1 MLVSDRRATQERD
14 LVEVVRAAAAG
25 GVKLVQV
32 REKDLDDHALR
43 ALLDAMIAT
52 LPSSMT
58 WLVNGRPGLAAEYG
72 IGLHLPAD
80 RLGEGRPPGVKLVG
94 ASVHDEA
101 EAEAALAIGVDY
113 LVAGTIFATRS
124 KPGRPAAGPEWI
136 GRLRLLAGATPIYAI
151 GGVHAGNVA
160 EVVGAGAHGVAVRS
174 ALLEAAD
181 VRSAAEE
188 LNEALSRRP

>member
-1 MLVSDRRATQERD
+1 MLVSDRRATRGRA
-14 LVEVVRAAAAG
+14 LIEVVRAAAAG

-32 REKDLDDHALR
+32 REKDLDDDALR
-43 ALLDAMIAT
+43 ALLDAMIAS
-52 LPSSMT
+52 LPSSTT
-58 WLVNGRPGLAAEYG
+58 WLVNGRPALAAEYAV
-72 IGLHLPAD
+72 GLHLPAD
-80 RLGEGRPPGVKLVG
+80 RLGEGLPQGVELFG

-101 EAEAALAIGVDY
+101 EAEAALSIGVHY

-124 KPGRPAAGPEWI
+124 KPGRPAAGPQWI
-136 GRLRLLAGATPIYAI
+136 RRLRTLAGATPIYAI

-174 ALLEAAD
+174 AILEATD

-188 LNEALSRRP
+188 LDEALSRP